1 VTRGFASGLVLLAL
15 AAAPAQDARESAK
28 GKPRLELSE
37 ARRDGGRVAVSFRLA
52 NVLDEEAL
60 EQMRSGVPVVYRHRL
75 EVLGRRRVF
84 WPSKEHAS
92 MRIVTS
98 AVYDSLTQRYE
109 LLRTIEPGKR
119 RDRGRPP
126 LEERT
131 QTESIEKVRAWMT
144 EFDQLPALE
153 LPGTARDVPLR
164 VRVHSTLGRHY
175 VLFLIPTRIDVSA
188 ERRLEP

>member
-1 VTRGFASGLVLLAL
+1 MTSLASGLVLLAL
-15 AAAPAQDARESAK
+15 AAAPIPDTSQSAS

-37 ARRDGGRVAVSFRLA
+37 ARRAGGHAAVSFRLA
-52 NVLDEEAL
+52 NVLGAEAL
-60 EQMRSGVPVVYRHRL
+60 EQMRSGVPVVYRHRV
-75 EVLGRRRVF
+75 EVLGRRTAP

-109 LLRTIEPGKR
+109 LLRSIELGKR
-119 RDRGRPP
+119 RNRDRPP

-131 QTESIEKVRAWMT
+131 QTESIEEMRVWMT

-153 LPGTARDVPLR
+153 LPETARDAQLR
-164 VRVHSTLGRHY
+164 VRVRSILGRRY
-175 VLFLIPTRIDVSA
+175 VLFLFPSRIDVSA
-188 ERRLEP
+188 ERSLEP